1 MGSLCGLEGNEEGT
15 SSVLGVG
22 LVEGAQGL
30 TLRPQRPL
38 QLIPSLRY
46 AAPCNAVMPLQP
58 VPTASANQLAIHAG
72 YLSDTPSPSTYP
84 SIQF

>member
-46 AAPCNAVMPLQP
+46 AAPCNAVMPLPQP
-58 VPTASANQLAIHAG
+58 TRRDELRYRGAEAPGARAL
-72 YLSDTPSPSTYP
+72 
-84 SIQF
+84 